1 MPTYKSTYV
10 ISDKTI
16 KGYFIYPDAIMLDH
30 DLWPSLR
37 AEEKVTN
44 NALHLSANLITNDI
58 ITTTC

>member
-44 NALHLSANLITNDI
+44 TSVQTSQQMRPFLPHANTS
-58 ITTTC
+58 